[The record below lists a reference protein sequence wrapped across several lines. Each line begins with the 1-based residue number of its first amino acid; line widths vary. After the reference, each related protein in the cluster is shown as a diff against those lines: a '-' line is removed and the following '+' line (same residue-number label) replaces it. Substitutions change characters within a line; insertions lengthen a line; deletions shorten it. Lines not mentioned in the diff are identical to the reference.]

1 LLSDGIGG
9 YGQSNA
15 AVARIFLGTRSM
27 RIGKPLL
34 ITTTAIGLP
43 IGIFEGFHLAGALG
57 FVMVTLIAL
66 FGLGIAWIVRIVRAE
81 QRAEREARGAPD

>member
-1 LLSDGIGG
+1 
-9 YGQSNA
+9 
-15 AVARIFLGTRSM
+15 M

-43 IGIFEGFHLAGALG
+43 IGIYEGFHLAGSLG
-57 FVMVTLIAL
+57 FLMVALVAL

-81 QRAEREARGAPD
+81 QRAERANRGAPD

>member
-1 LLSDGIGG
+1 
-9 YGQSNA
+9 
-15 AVARIFLGTRSM
+15 M

-57 FVMVTLIAL
+57 FLMVALIAM
-66 FGLGIAWIVRIVRAE
+66 FGLGMASIVRIVRAE
-81 QRAEREARGAPD
+81 QRAEGKRPGAPD

>member
-1 LLSDGIGG
+1 
-9 YGQSNA
+9 
-15 AVARIFLGTRSM
+15 M

-43 IGIFEGFHLAGALG
+43 IGIYEGFHLAGSLG
-57 FVMVTLIAL
+57 FLMVALVAL

-81 QRAEREARGAPD
+81 QRAERAGRGAPD